1 MTADEQAAIDRRFM
15 SLALAEARAAA
26 AAGEIPIGAVVT
38 LGDRVIGSGHNMT
51 EALTDVTAHAE
62 MIAITSAASTA
73 GSKFLNQATMYVTVE
88 PCTMCAGA
96 IGWAR
101 LGRLVIGAPEPRIGY
116 STVVARSPFH
126 PRTLVTTG
134 VMAEES
140 ATLMKEFFKSRR

>member
-26 AAGEIPIGAVVT
+26 AAGEIPIGAVIT
-38 LGDRVIGSGHNMT
+38 LGDRVIVRGHNMT

>member
-26 AAGEIPIGAVVT
+26 AAGEIPIGAVIT
-38 LGDRVIGSGHNMT
+38 LGDRVIGRGHNMT

-134 VMAEES
+134 VLAEES

>member
-38 LGDRVIGSGHNMT
+38 LGDRVIGRGHNMT